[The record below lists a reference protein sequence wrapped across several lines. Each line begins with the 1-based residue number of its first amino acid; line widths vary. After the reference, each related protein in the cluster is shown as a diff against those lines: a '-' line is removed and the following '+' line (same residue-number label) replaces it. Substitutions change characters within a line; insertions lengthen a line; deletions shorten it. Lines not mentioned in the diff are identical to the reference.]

1 MRQLCR
7 KKKEKPPSPVHVL
20 NSNSEVILLEKRH
33 GGSWVGHIPSRFN
46 NWRYCT
52 FAQQL
57 GWVFVGPCHPSA
69 HGPPARVEVLHLLR
83 CYTHTH
89 TPDRS
94 RVNPERQEE
103 EKCGHQRRAN
113 GQNSAG
119 GEGNKRTSRT
129 NLHGETDPT
138 STEHTPKPHD
148 TLQRG
153 TGDN

>member
-1 MRQLCR
+1 MCQLCR
-7 KKKEKPPSPVHVL
+7 KINEKPPSSVHVL
-20 NSNSEVILLEKRH
+20 NSKSLMLKNCMVVLGLATSHHDSKIA
-33 GGSWVGHIPSRFN
+33 G
-46 NWRYCT
+46 T

-69 HGPPARVEVLHLLR
+69 HGLPARVEALHLLR
-83 CYTHTH
+83 CYTHT
-89 TPDRS
+89 PGRS
-94 RVNPERQEE
+94 RVNAERQEE
-103 EKCGHQRRAN
+103 EKSGHQRRAN
-113 GQNSAG
+113 GQNSTG

-129 NLHGETDPT
+129 NLHGETDLT